1 VGRGLEWGINVHLGQ
16 EYGTFNRLFLLV
28 ACAAIVM
35 LCVSGAVMWWKRR
48 PLGGIGVPPL
58 PRERRT
64 VAIVFALLC
73 VGGVLFPLVGVSLLV
88 VGVLDFIASGGWRS
102 PN

>member
-1 VGRGLEWGINVHLGQ
+1 VHLGQ
-16 EYGTFNRLFLLV
+16 EYGTFNRLFLLL

-58 PRERRT
+58 PKERRT
-64 VAIVFALLC
+64 VATVFALLC

-88 VGVLDFIASGGWRS
+88 VGVADVIASGGWRS
-102 PN
+102 PSQARE